1 MHTEISL
8 RFQGNLKEKIK
19 CYEPVDFHDVGQS
32 LKCNRCKSFGVFQRE
47 IFLGMKNICFEHHVT
62 SYFAGAHLILR
73 ESLAGDSVN
82 VIFNGNIPQ
91 QINSAAAGKQQY
103 VFTQQK
109 TKNKCKLNQLR

>member
-19 CYEPVDFHDVGQS
+19 YFEPVDFHDVGQS

-47 IFLGMKNICFEHHVT
+47 IFLGMKNICFEHHVN

-109 TKNKCKLNQLR
+109 NNYIS